1 VELEIP
7 SLSTQQ
13 LNVLIAEM
21 AALLRDPQ
29 NCAEHAW
36 HAGDVLIADNHALL
50 HGRKAFVDATRRH
63 IRRVNIL

>member
-13 LNVLIAEM
+13 RDALIAEM
-21 AALLRDPQ
+21 AALLRAPR

-36 HAGDVLIADNHALL
+36 RAGDVLIADNHALL
-50 HGRKAFVDATRRH
+50 HGRKAFIDATRRH
-63 IRRVNIL
+63 LRRVNIL

>member
-1 VELEIP
+1 
-7 SLSTQQ
+7 
-13 LNVLIAEM
+13 M

-36 HAGDVLIADNHALL
+36 RAGDVLIADNHALL
-50 HGRKAFVDATRRH
+50 HGRKAFVKAFVDAARRH